1 MDMDPYRRN
10 ELPETVRRYKAY
22 TDQFEQWL
30 IKTAIQ
36 REVEVA
42 ELIKTQAEKKRGKK
56 GYRLVIE
63 QQKSLVEAI
72 ASTNTPLKDTS
83 ELLDLSDAIR
93 SRREVAEYHRFQN
106 CEDDGHAYFNSNLEG
121 FMTSLSRLVVPK
133 MFRDEGSKEKNPG
146 IYLLHFGGLDT
157 VADEQNERLKKMR
170 EGEEEEEE
178 EEDVETEDDGQ
189 SRPVPA
195 PPKKKKPDEQLM
207 TGAETLLLMEYTL
220 TCFLYNYNRLCLIVR
235 DTWMAY
241 HEGEITAVTVGPVT
255 DLVQSH
261 LHQDVNALVE
271 ELELRP
277 GELSLLLN
285 TLCKK
290 LNAPHDHPAQ
300 VADNILEAHHVRHL
314 LAYEGTYLFLRYD
327 RKDAPPPPLDAEGK
341 SKTHPAAHWML
352 FYDLIRKSELKL
364 TKWDHFT
371 EEILMHPITSRNY
384 IPLGLQIILDVMDYA
399 RPDCRKLLY
408 DLREH
413 GLEVSNC
420 IRFHVEFEDRTWA
433 NGTKPDYFT
442 NEEVKSSN
450 IYLATANHLLEWVQ
464 DLIREQEG
472 SDGEK
477 TITAGVFVT
486 LYATLADMSMCHFN
500 VGGLDVE
507 WADLEFLIKTQG
519 EKRIFQGDRP
529 IHPDDFFNRFLLS
542 STDVSSRAFASDYR
556 HDKTNSNY
564 MPNMSSNAQ
573 RNYGFMPDLPLEM
586 KIREFYSTNSTDENR
601 WIRRHAVFNYLHNRR
616 KETTPVVDSDDQ
628 FLCLEDFHKGFR
640 SFITKVSPPK
650 PKRRKGK
657 KSQPKVTKPDFWSQD
672 ETHANLLT
680 TMRTE
685 LAANEV
691 HNNFDYLSFYRRAFT
706 LVLAIR
712 EKVLLGGHL
721 RSLHAAHEDEEMEPT
736 NFTLVCELF
745 REMRMGEKTRA
756 EKEDEEK
763 GLGTQLS
770 TKVVPVGQL
779 GGVADMMHDLISR
792 EGDEELKR
800 AQLQRD
806 RDWDNLKVAYAA
818 ERQRKRRLTKTRL
831 GLAETWCWRL
841 RGERVWCLV

>member
-42 ELIKTQAEKKRGKK
+42 ELIKTQAKNNNGKK
-56 GYRLVIE
+56 GYRLAIE

-72 ASTNTPLKDTS
+72 ASTNTPLRDTS
-83 ELLDLSDAIR
+83 GLLDLSDAIR

-121 FMTSLSRLVVPK
+121 FMTSLSRLV
-133 MFRDEGSKEKNPG
+133 
-146 IYLLHFGGLDT
+146 
-157 VADEQNERLKKMR
+157 NERLKKMR
-170 EGEEEEEE
+170 EGEEED
-178 EEDVETEDDGQ
+178 EDVKTEDD
-189 SRPVPA
+189 
-195 PPKKKKPDEQLM
+195 
-207 TGAETLLLMEYTL
+207 
-220 TCFLYNYNRLCLIVR
+220 VR

-241 HEGEITAVTVGPVT
+241 QEGEITAVTAGLVT

-384 IPLGLQIILDVMDYA
+384 IPVGLQIILDVMDYT

-420 IRFHVEFEDRTWA
+420 IRLHVEFEDRMWA
-433 NGTKPDYFT
+433 NDTKPDYFT
-442 NEEVKSSN
+442 NEEVKFSN
-450 IYLATANHLLEWVQ
+450 TYLATANHLLE
-464 DLIREQEG
+464 
-472 SDGEK
+472 
-477 TITAGVFVT
+477 
-486 LYATLADMSMCHFN
+486 
-500 VGGLDVE
+500 
-507 WADLEFLIKTQG
+507 
-519 EKRIFQGDRP
+519 
-529 IHPDDFFNRFLLS
+529 
-542 STDVSSRAFASDYR
+542 
-556 HDKTNSNY
+556 
-564 MPNMSSNAQ
+564 
-573 RNYGFMPDLPLEM
+573 
-586 KIREFYSTNSTDENR
+586 
-601 WIRRHAVFNYLHNRR
+601 
-616 KETTPVVDSDDQ
+616 
-628 FLCLEDFHKGFR
+628 
-640 SFITKVSPPK
+640 
-650 PKRRKGK
+650 
-657 KSQPKVTKPDFWSQD
+657 
-672 ETHANLLT
+672 
-680 TMRTE
+680 
-685 LAANEV
+685 
-691 HNNFDYLSFYRRAFT
+691 
-706 LVLAIR
+706 
-712 EKVLLGGHL
+712 
-721 RSLHAAHEDEEMEPT
+721 
-736 NFTLVCELF
+736 
-745 REMRMGEKTRA
+745 
-756 EKEDEEK
+756 
-763 GLGTQLS
+763 
-770 TKVVPVGQL
+770 
-779 GGVADMMHDLISR
+779 
-792 EGDEELKR
+792 
-800 AQLQRD
+800 
-806 RDWDNLKVAYAA
+806 
-818 ERQRKRRLTKTRL
+818 
-831 GLAETWCWRL
+831 
-841 RGERVWCLV
+841 

>member
-1 MDMDPYRRN
+1 
-10 ELPETVRRYKAY
+10 
-22 TDQFEQWL
+22 
-30 IKTAIQ
+30 
-36 REVEVA
+36 
-42 ELIKTQAEKKRGKK
+42 
-56 GYRLVIE
+56 
-63 QQKSLVEAI
+63 
-72 ASTNTPLKDTS
+72 
-83 ELLDLSDAIR
+83 
-93 SRREVAEYHRFQN
+93 
-106 CEDDGHAYFNSNLEG
+106 
-121 FMTSLSRLVVPK
+121 
-133 MFRDEGSKEKNPG
+133 
-146 IYLLHFGGLDT
+146 
-157 VADEQNERLKKMR
+157 
-170 EGEEEEEE
+170 
-178 EEDVETEDDGQ
+178 
-189 SRPVPA
+189 
-195 PPKKKKPDEQLM
+195 
-207 TGAETLLLMEYTL
+207 
-220 TCFLYNYNRLCLIVR
+220 
-235 DTWMAY
+235 
-241 HEGEITAVTVGPVT
+241 
-255 DLVQSH
+255 
-261 LHQDVNALVE
+261 
-271 ELELRP
+271 
-277 GELSLLLN
+277 
-285 TLCKK
+285 
-290 LNAPHDHPAQ
+290 
-300 VADNILEAHHVRHL
+300 
-314 LAYEGTYLFLRYD
+314 
-327 RKDAPPPPLDAEGK
+327 
-341 SKTHPAAHWML
+341 
-352 FYDLIRKSELKL
+352 
-364 TKWDHFT
+364 
-371 EEILMHPITSRNY
+371 
-384 IPLGLQIILDVMDYA
+384 
-399 RPDCRKLLY
+399 
-408 DLREH
+408 
-413 GLEVSNC
+413 
-420 IRFHVEFEDRTWA
+420 
-433 NGTKPDYFT
+433 
-442 NEEVKSSN
+442 
-450 IYLATANHLLEWVQ
+450 
-464 DLIREQEG
+464 
-472 SDGEK
+472 
-477 TITAGVFVT
+477 
-486 LYATLADMSMCHFN
+486 
-500 VGGLDVE
+500 
-507 WADLEFLIKTQG
+507 
-519 EKRIFQGDRP
+519 
-529 IHPDDFFNRFLLS
+529 
-542 STDVSSRAFASDYR
+542 
-556 HDKTNSNY
+556 
-564 MPNMSSNAQ
+564 MSSNAQ

-628 FLCLEDFHKGFR
+628 FLRLEDLHKGFR